1 MLNLFKFLRPVKEL
15 KIVRVTNIAVNID
28 IKIPQNNT
36 VAKPFIGPVPNCQ
49 RTKAAIKVVTLAS
62 IIVVNARSYPPSIAA
77 FGVFPFL
84 SSSLLLSKIITFASI
99 DIPTVN
105 IKPAIPGSVSVA

>member
-84 SSSLLLSKIITFASI
+84 SSSL
-99 DIPTVN
+99 IP
-105 IKPAIPGSVSVA
+105 VSYTHLTLPTKA